1 MKFARIIFYS
11 LIFLFSS
18 NIHAQQP
25 KIFDLE
31 AIRAAEVKHYQGLE
45 GFEPTGAGADIDITY
60 HRFEGEIDPAV
71 RYIKGNVTTYFKLL
85 KPQGSLSFDLD
96 DVMKVD
102 SVKFHG
108 NKLTYSQANKVL
120 SINPPNI
127 AISAFDSVTV
137 FYQGVPPSTGFGS
150 FEQRARG
157 TTFELWTLSEPYG
170 SRDWWPGKMDLQD
183 KIDSTDFI
191 VTTPPQ
197 YRVAS
202 NGLLVEEYLKY
213 AQAKV
218 YHWKHRYPIT
228 NYLVAVA
235 VTNYEQFSDKIPLS
249 RGDSLYVLNY
259 AYPEEVNT
267 YQADARRVLP
277 IIRLFDSIVGDY
289 PFKRE
294 KYGQARFGW
303 GGGQEHQTFTF
314 LVNYSTDLMAH
325 ELAHQWFGDKV
336 TCGSWQDIWLNEGF
350 ATFMTGIYTQKL
362 EPTRFTSW
370 KTSTI
375 NSATRTT
382 SGSVFVDDTTSVN
395 RIFSSQLS
403 YNKGAYLLRMLQWKL
418 GDSAFFK
425 AINNYLNDPS
435 VSYGY
440 ARTNDLKRHLEAVS
454 KQDLT
459 EFFKDWFYGQGYPTY
474 KIEYVAAHILNPVS
488 IKVTQTQSHPS
499 VSFFEMPIPVRFKSV
514 NNGKDTTVVLN
525 NTYDPNNNTQSF
537 TIDLRNIV
545 PIKSIE
551 FDPDLW
557 ILSKNNTVT
566 ITPTQDIDNQS
577 IIKVYPNPVKDELSV
592 SFKNDNSESVN
603 IEIINTVGQSVFK
616 EKRDTNAG
624 ENTLVLPL
632 LHIESGLYFLK
643 ISSDKGL
650 AVKKFM
656 KF

>member
-1 MKFARIIFYS
+1 
-11 LIFLFSS
+11 
-18 NIHAQQP
+18 
-25 KIFDLE
+25 
-31 AIRAAEVKHYQGLE
+31 
-45 GFEPTGAGADIDITY
+45 
-60 HRFEGEIDPAV
+60 
-71 RYIKGNVTTYFKLL
+71 
-85 KPQGSLSFDLD
+85 
-96 DVMKVD
+96 
-102 SVKFHG
+102 
-108 NKLTYSQANKVL
+108 
-120 SINPPNI
+120 
-127 AISAFDSVTV
+127 
-137 FYQGVPPSTGFGS
+137 
-150 FEQRARG
+150 
-157 TTFELWTLSEPYG
+157 
-170 SRDWWPGKMDLQD
+170 
-183 KIDSTDFI
+183 
-191 VTTPPQ
+191 
-197 YRVAS
+197 
-202 NGLLVEEYLKY
+202 
-213 AQAKV
+213 
-218 YHWKHRYPIT
+218 
-228 NYLVAVA
+228 
-235 VTNYEQFSDKIPLS
+235 
-249 RGDSLYVLNY
+249 
-259 AYPEEVNT
+259 
-267 YQADARRVLP
+267 
-277 IIRLFDSIVGDY
+277 
-289 PFKRE
+289 
-294 KYGQARFGW
+294 
-303 GGGQEHQTFTF
+303 
-314 LVNYSTDLMAH
+314 
-325 ELAHQWFGDKV
+325 
-336 TCGSWQDIWLNEGF
+336 
-350 ATFMTGIYTQKL
+350 MTGIYTQKL

-474 KIEYVAAHILNPVS
+474 NVTLNKGDIVNLISVS
-488 IKVTQTQSHPS
+488 ITQTQSHPS
-499 VSFFEMPIPVRFKSV
+499 VSFFEMPIPLRFKTS
-514 NNGKDTTVVLN
+514 NGKDTTIVVN
-525 NTYDPNNNTQSF
+525 NTMNAQSF
-537 TIDLRNIV
+537 NFDF
-545 PIKSIE
+545 KSFGSISSVE

-557 ILSKNNTVT
+557 ILSKGNTVT
-566 ITPTQDIDNQS
+566 IKTPTQDIDNQS

-603 IEIINTVGQSVFK
+603 IEIINTVGQSVFR